1 MQSINR
7 SHEPNPTIVYL
18 DCPTGIAGDML
29 LGCLVDI
36 GVPLEYLARQL
47 QHLGI
52 EEEYSLSAE
61 KVDRHGQIA
70 TKVHVDTHSSHDHAH
85 ARHLGEIATIIQ
97 NAGLSPRVT
106 QWSLQVFQ
114 QLAIAEGIVHGIAPE
129 KVHFHE
135 VGATDAIVD
144 IVGACLGLDWLN
156 TQALYCSPLPT
167 GCGSVS
173 TAHGLLTVPVP
184 AVVKLWESRQVPV
197 YSNDLLGELVTPT
210 GAALAVTLAKD
221 FGKMP
226 TMEVE
231 RVGLGAGTK
240 NLALPN
246 ILRLWLGK
254 ITVNNPDILE
264 TIAVLET
271 QIDDLSPQA
280 IAYTCDLLLSQ
291 GARDVFTQSITMKK
305 SRLGVLLTV
314 ICPPEKI
321 ADCEQIIFKETT
333 TLGIR
338 RTLQERRILEREI
351 NYIETHYGTVRVKI
365 ARGGPTQPILNV
377 QPEYED
383 CVTIAQTHD
392 IPWREVHRLALEAW
406 FDNKSA

>member
-1 MQSINR
+1 
-7 SHEPNPTIVYL
+7 
-18 DCPTGIAGDML
+18 
-29 LGCLVDI
+29 
-36 GVPLEYLARQL
+36 
-47 QHLGI
+47 
-52 EEEYSLSAE
+52 
-61 KVDRHGQIA
+61 
-70 TKVHVDTHSSHDHAH
+70 
-85 ARHLGEIATIIQ
+85 
-97 NAGLSPRVT
+97 
-106 QWSLQVFQ
+106 
-114 QLAIAEGIVHGIAPE
+114 
-129 KVHFHE
+129 
-135 VGATDAIVD
+135 
-144 IVGACLGLDWLN
+144 LGLDWLN
-156 TQALYCSPLPT
+156 IQALYCSPLPT

-280 IAYTCDLLLSQ
+280 IAYTCELLLSQ

-314 ICPPEKI
+314 ICPLEKI

-365 ARGGPTQPILNV
+365 ARGGPSQPILNV

-406 FDNKSA
+406 FDNYS